1 MLFWKIRSISA
12 HPYELAQTPNFE
24 NEIDIL
30 SSYPFP
36 EIELEY
42 DLESQ
47 LGDSILL
54 PDSIMTPVSS
64 PNFNLFLS
72 QH

>member
-1 MLFWKIRSISA
+1 MLFWKTRFYLA
-12 HPYELAQTPNFE
+12 LPFELAQTLNFE
-24 NEIDIL
+24 NHINIL
-30 SSYPFP
+30 VSYPFP
-36 EIELEY
+36 VENEY
-42 DLESQ
+42 DPEPQ